1 MDEEHSAARKKYRWW
16 PPSKGVTHIF
26 VALVAVGALLFV
38 FRDFLEALDKPSTV
52 LKAATVVAAVVVLI
66 RVGQRYEWTGFGEA
80 VQPKPDNEEV
90 QPRKTLWDWLQLF
103 IVPLALTAIGL
114 WFAAQQDFRQQQIE
128 EERAESAQQIE
139 EQRAQDAALQAYL
152 DQMSQ
157 LMLDGDL
164 LRGSDGGSEEVRTLA
179 RARTQTVLARLNSR
193 RKGSVV
199 QFLYEASLIDK
210 EHPVVSLY
218 NVVLGDAD
226 LSKLDLS
233 DANLSGAKMNGANL
247 SGTILH
253 DADLSYAELNGA
265 DLSSVKMSDA
275 NLSGAKMNGANLSDA
290 HLPYADLGDAELN
303 GADLRGADLR
313 DADLREAY
321 LAEPKLGPETDLSG
335 ADLSDAIGVTEEQL
349 EEKTSNLENATMP
362 GGSTHD

>member
-1 MDEEHSAARKKYRWW
+1 MDEEHSAARKKYRCWS
-16 PPSKGVTHIF
+16 PSKGVTHIF

-128 EERAESAQQIE
+128 E
-139 EQRAQDAALQAYL
+139 QRAQDAALQAYL

-157 LMLDGDL
+157 LMLEGGL
-164 LRGSDGGSEEVRTLA
+164 LRGSEGGNEVRTLA
-179 RARTQTVLARLNSR
+179 RARTRTVLARLDSR

-210 EHPVVSLY
+210 EHPVVSL
-218 NVVLGDAD
+218 
-226 LSKLDLS
+226 S
-233 DANLSGAKMNGANL
+233 D
-247 SGTILH
+247 
-253 DADLSYAELNGA
+253 
-265 DLSSVKMSDA
+265 VR
-275 NLSGAKMNGANLSDA
+275 
-290 HLPYADLGDAELN
+290 
-303 GADLRGADLR
+303 LRGADLSLL
-313 DADLREAY
+313 DDLSGADLSGA
-321 LAEPKLGPETDLSG
+321 DLSG
-335 ADLSDAIGVTEEQL
+335 ADLSDADLSDADLSDAKMFAPNLEGASLEGANLEGVTGVTIGIL
-349 EEKTSNLENATMP
+349 ELQAASLEGATMP
-362 GGSTHD
+362 DGSKHP